1 MRKGR
6 IRVSTDALVTMSV
19 VGVLVFVIATLLAM
33 IVQPPESP
41 FAGTQPPASIDGSP
55 SKT

>member
-6 IRVSTDALVTMSV
+6 IRVSTDAFVTMSV

-33 IVQPPESP
+33 IVRPPESP
-41 FAGTQPPASIDGSP
+41 FVGTQPPVSIDGGHRN
-55 SKT
+55 T